1 MDKVKMDRVTISFT
15 EPKVRRKGFIEVEV
29 NPTNFNYEALGEIH
43 NQVLD
48 YVKRNLKTETNPN
61 GFTPL
66 RRSHGEAYV
75 KEIKNT
81 DTDKEFYDEFIKT
94 IYELP
99 AAVSFIKTGNK
110 TVIDNYVNKMLED
123 MERMT
128 MTAGKRRTKRRNKK
142 SKKSRKNKRR
152 SRRH

>member
-1 MDKVKMDRVTISFT
+1 MNRVTLSFT
-15 EPKVRRKGFIEVEV
+15 EPGVRRKGFIEVEV
-29 NPTNFNYEALGEIH
+29 NPTNFNYEALGELH

-48 YVKRNLKTETNPN
+48 HVRKRENK
-61 GFTPL
+61 FTPL

-75 KEIKNT
+75 REIKNT
-81 DTDKEFYDEFIKT
+81 KEDKDFLAEFIT
-94 IYELP
+94 TVYGLP
-99 AAVSFIKTGNK
+99 AASSFINSNNK
-110 TVIDNYVNKMLED
+110 PIVDDYVNRMVAD

-128 MTAGKRRTKRRNKK
+128 MTAGKRRTKKRNKK